1 MIKLNNISKKYGTKK
16 ILNNIHTSFD
26 KGHCYGLLGLNGAG
40 KSTLMK
46 IICNVIT
53 NYDGTVEFS
62 DISEKNIGFMLE
74 GPSFYNE
81 LTGKQN
87 LEVLSILFSN
97 IKKNRV
103 EDVLKLVGL
112 EKDKNVKY
120 KNYSLGMKQRLYF
133 AYAIINEP
141 KVLILDEP
149 FNGID
154 PITSHLF
161 KRLIKDFIN
170 NDCIVL
176 ISSHVIND
184 LKEICDHVIMINDGM
199 IVYDDKINCNDD
211 IESLFVSLVGNSDEQ

>member
-1 MIKLNNISKKYGTKK
+1 MIKLNNISKKYGTKR
-16 ILNNIHTSFD
+16 ILNNINTSFD
-26 KGHCYGLLGLNGAG
+26 EGNCYGLLGLNGAG

-53 NYDGTVEFS
+53 NYEGLVEFTS
-62 DISEKNIGFMLE
+62 LAEKNIGFMLE

-87 LEVLSILFSN
+87 LEVLSTLFSN
-97 IKKNRV
+97 IKKNRI
-103 EDVLKLVGL
+103 EDVLQLVGL

-133 AYAIINEP
+133 AYAIINKP
-141 KVLILDEP
+141 KVLVLDEP

-161 KRLIKDFIN
+161 KKLIKDFVSN
-170 NDCIVL
+170 KCIVL

-184 LKEICDHVIMINDGM
+184 LKEICNHIIMINDGM

-211 IESLFVSLVGNSDEQ
+211 IESLFVSLVGNSNE